1 MTASPSRTPSLS
13 PAPTFTPRTIGGEIT
28 AFGVA
33 RADGRPVASIGPQ
46 DDGFL
51 TYVRPTSGF
60 LIYIE
65 AKPGISGLPVGTVT
79 FDFDQTDPNVLPDL
93 QVLVSRAIG
102 DGSTAV
108 CDDGP
113 LPLPLGGVPA
123 TVPVTF
129 GGSLAAA
136 GAIND
141 FACRFDARGSSA
153 QACTRDSFG
162 VDSFTNTQ
170 SRVQFCSS
178 PGIGTELA
186 FPVGDTI
193 VSARVRDIAG
203 QPGLSRSIAIR
214 VRP

>member
-1 MTASPSRTPSLS
+1 M
-13 PAPTFTPRTIGGEIT
+13 
-28 AFGVA
+28 
-33 RADGRPVASIGPQ
+33 ASIGPQ

-51 TYVRPTSGF
+51 TYVRPRSGF
-60 LIYIE
+60 LIYVE

-79 FDFDQTDPNVLPDL
+79 FDFDPTDPNVLPDL
-93 QVLVSRAIG
+93 QILVSRAIG
-102 DGSTAV
+102 DGSSAV

-129 GGSLAAA
+129 GGSPAVA

-141 FACRFDARGSSA
+141 FACRFDARGASA
-153 QACTRDSFG
+153 LACTRDTFG
-162 VDSFTNTQ
+162 VDSFANPQ
-170 SRVQFCSS
+170 SRVQFCTSS
-178 PGIGTELA
+178 GVGAELA

-193 VSARVRDIAG
+193 LTARVRDTAG
-203 QPGLSRSIAIR
+203 QPGLPRSIAIR